1 MSEYSNLI
9 EFLRD
14 MRDALNELAE
24 DTESELRDMDN
35 VDLSEDVYK
44 SVVSKIDVALNGC
57 DELIDELEA
66 GSYDREDLFEE
77 EDFDDL

>member
-24 DTESELRDMDN
+24 DAESELRDMDN

-77 EDFDDL
+77 EDFEDL

>member
-35 VDLSEDVYK
+35 TNLSENVYK

>member
-24 DTESELRDMDN
+24 DAESELRDMDN
-35 VDLSEDVYK
+35 IDLSEDVYK

>member
-24 DTESELRDMDN
+24 DAESELRDMDN

>member
-24 DTESELRDMDN
+24 DAESELRDMDN

-77 EDFDDL
+77 EDFEDF

>member
-1 MSEYSNLI
+1 MSEYNNLI

-35 VDLSEDVYK
+35 TNLSENVYK

>member
-24 DTESELRDMDN
+24 DAESELRDMN
-35 VDLSEDVYK
+35 NLDLSEDVYK

>member
-24 DTESELRDMDN
+24 DAESELRDMDN
-35 VDLSEDVYK
+35 IDLSEDVYK

-77 EDFDDL
+77 EDFEDF

>member
-24 DTESELRDMDN
+24 DAESELRDMDN
-35 VDLSEDVYK
+35 TDLSEDVYK

>member
-24 DTESELRDMDN
+24 DAESELRDMDN
-35 VDLSEDVYK
+35 IDLSEDVYK

-77 EDFDDL
+77 EDFEDL

>member
-24 DTESELRDMDN
+24 DAESELRDMDN
-35 VDLSEDVYK
+35 LDLSEDVYK
-44 SVVSKIDVALNGC
+44 SVVSKIDTALNGC

-66 GSYDREDLFEE
+66 GSYDREDFFEE
-77 EDFDDL
+77 EDFEDL

>member
-1 MSEYSNLI
+1 MSEYNNLI

-35 VDLSEDVYK
+35 TNLSENVYK

-77 EDFDDL
+77 EDFEDF

>member
-24 DTESELRDMDN
+24 DAESELRDMDN
-35 VDLSEDVYK
+35 IDLSEDVYK
-44 SVVSKIDVALNGC
+44 SVVSKIDTALNGC

-66 GSYDREDLFEE
+66 GSYDHEDLFEE
-77 EDFDDL
+77 ENFEDL

>member
-24 DTESELRDMDN
+24 DAESELRDMDN
-35 VDLSEDVYK
+35 LDLSEDVYK

>member
-1 MSEYSNLI
+1 MSETKDLI

-24 DTESELRDMDN
+24 DADGELRDVEN
-35 VDLSEDVYK
+35 TDLSEDVYK
-44 SVVSKIDVALNGC
+44 AVVSKIDAALDGC

-66 GSYDREDLFEE
+66 GAYDREDFFEE
-77 EDFDDL
+77 EDFEDL

>member
-24 DTESELRDMDN
+24 DAESELRDMDN
-35 VDLSEDVYK
+35 IDLSEDVYK
-44 SVVSKIDVALNGC
+44 SVVSKIDTALNGC

-77 EDFDDL
+77 EDFEDL